1 MADKTK
7 FLDHA
12 GLVQYDTK
20 VKEYIAAEDAKILD
34 AAEKYADGLADNY
47 DPAGTAETKTG
58 ELEGRVNTKL
68 GDFGEKTVKAY
79 IDDEI
84 DAEADRAAEAEL
96 ALGER
101 IDELVTAGGEPNKLE
116 KVKVN
121 GEELDIDDGKA
132 VDILVVPGG
141 NGAINVNGK
150 DVAVT
155 GLKALAFKDKV
166 AEADLETALATKING
181 KAEQEDFAELEGKVN
196 VLIGSDTN
204 KSVRAIAALEVAR
217 IIEENAT
224 NEDLDTLEE
233 IAAWLSGHPEDVG
246 EINLAIS
253 KLQAIV
259 DGIGDDGE
267 KATVKAYVDDAI
279 AALNIGDYAKV
290 EDLLGTNGAITLLG
304 GRVGALEGKVDVEKV
319 SEAITAA
326 KGEAIAEA
334 TRLNGAMDTR
344 MVAVEGKLDGVTKV
358 TTSIETAKGEA
369 AADATSKANAAQ
381 AAAIAAAA
389 TDAQTKANAAKD
401 AAIAAAAT
409 DAQNKANAAQQAA
422 IAKATEL
429 DQAMDARVDL
439 LEGKVGEGF
448 VAITTAEINGLFA

>member
-20 VKEYIAAEDAKILD
+20 VKEYIAAEDAKVLE
-34 AAEKYADGLADNY
+34 AAEKYADDLADNY

-58 ELEGRVNTKL
+58 ELENRVNAKL
-68 GDFGEKTVKAY
+68 GDFGEKTVKEY
-79 IDDEI
+79 IDEEI
-84 DAEADRAAEAEL
+84 DEEADRAAAAEL

-101 IDELVTAGGEPNKLE
+101 IDELVAAGGEPNKLE

-121 GEELDIDDGKA
+121 GEELAIEGKA
-132 VDILVVPGG
+132 VDIIVVPGS

-166 AEADLETALATKING
+166 AEADLEDALATKING
-181 KAEQEDFAELEGKVN
+181 KAEQEDFAELEGKVS
-196 VLIGSDTN
+196 VLIGSDSN

-246 EINLAIS
+246 AINLAIS
-253 KLQAIV
+253 RLQAIV
-259 DGIGDDGE
+259 EGIGDEGE

-304 GRVGALEGKVDVEKV
+304 GRVDALEGKVDVEKV
-319 SEAITAA
+319 STAIDAA
-326 KGEAIAEA
+326 KGEAIAKA
-334 TRLNGAMDTR
+334 TEFNGAMDTR
-344 MVAVEGKLDGVTKV
+344 MLAVEGKLDGVTKV
-358 TTSIETAKGEA
+358 TTSIEAAKGEA

-389 TDAQTKANAAKD
+389 TDAQTKADAAKD

-409 DAQNKANAAQQAA
+409 DAQTKANAAQAAA
-422 IAKATEL
+422 IAKANEL
-429 DQAMDARVDL
+429 DVAMDARVDL
-439 LEGKVGEGF
+439 LEDKVGEGF